1 MIKTETE
8 ILLEH
13 SPSLSEFLGHIDS
26 EFDGTYLRMFG
37 ATWSLVEPAT

>member
-13 SPSLSEFLGHIDS
+13 SPSLSEFLGQIDS
-26 EFDGTYLRMFG
+26 EFEGTYLRMFG
-37 ATWSLVEPAT
+37 AT

>member
-1 MIKTETE
+1 MIKTEAE

-26 EFDGTYLRMFG
+26 EFDGTYLRMFD
-37 ATWSLVEPAT
+37 AT